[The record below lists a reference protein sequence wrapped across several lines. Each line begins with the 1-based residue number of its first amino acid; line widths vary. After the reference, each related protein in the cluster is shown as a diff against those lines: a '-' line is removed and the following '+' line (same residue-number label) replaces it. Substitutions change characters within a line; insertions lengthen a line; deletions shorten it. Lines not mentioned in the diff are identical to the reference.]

1 MAKSNFESKRR
12 RRGNSPA
19 KKALAT
25 LSAFAIMAAS
35 GTYVADTF
43 GLIDAIKGTSISGP
57 EQPGEANE
65 DKEKTYVA
73 QPFDIN
79 DDAAVE
85 KRAKEIL
92 KVYKNADMY
101 LDFNIK
107 TRKKVELKDIKNIIY
122 ILNDKYDKI
131 TLVDGWKDVQKY
143 EYLEWL
149 KKFMMELFAT
159 NTIEEVD
166 ILSGASNYD
175 ISKMSTDNY
184 IWGTEV
190 YATAD
195 TNKDLYEQMANL
207 VITQVDLKKNG
218 KDRAELEA
226 NAEKFY
232 DLYKS
237 VVDNKELSQ
246 SVRLG
251 LLQEAGGKAG
261 HFTPYLSKE
270 KAKYIDKNNQR
281 IVDNRTFDEIYD
293 RLGLDP
299 DALDCMTKQNTTIPF
314 GKSYNAGDAAR
325 ANAAAGGSQKES
337 KVVDEGGKH
346 QGTVKKGKKGGK
358 VQGTTSTTVYTT
370 VPKTN
375 PENGKTVPQTSKHK
389 EETSKG
395 GQPVGTTKKEVIEDP
410 KATTTTTTKPKTTT
424 TTTLKYEE
432 PEMVWDDEI
441 NASANYDNVPTAVA
455 TARTT
460 SESKNDPNYVVAI
473 VAGAVVAG
481 GAIIV
486 AKRKYKDSERLKVNS
501 NTKILKK

>member
-1 MAKSNFESKRR
+1 MAS
-12 RRGNSPA
+12 
-19 KKALAT
+19 
-25 LSAFAIMAAS
+25 S
-35 GTYVADTF
+35 GTYIADKLGF
-43 GLIDAIKGTSISGP
+43 LDAIQGTTVSGP
-57 EQPGEANE
+57 EVPGEANE
-65 DKEKTYVA
+65 ESEKTYVA

-85 KRAKEIL
+85 QRAKEIL

-107 TRKKVELKDIKNIIY
+107 TREKVELKDIKNIIY

-131 TLVDGWKDVQKY
+131 YLVNGWKDVQKY

-175 ISKMSTDNY
+175 ISKMSSDNY
-184 IWGTEV
+184 IWGTSV

-195 TNKDLYEQMANL
+195 TNKDLYEQMAKL

-218 KDRAELEA
+218 KDRSELEA

-232 DLYKS
+232 NLYKS
-237 VVDNKELSQ
+237 IVDNKELSQ

-293 RLGLDP
+293 RLSLDP
-299 DALDCMTKQNTTIPF
+299 DALDCMTKKDTTIPF
-314 GKSYNAGDAAR
+314 GKSYNANDAAR
-325 ANAAAGGSQKES
+325 ANAQAGGSQKES

-346 QGTVKKGKKGGK
+346 IGTTKKGKSGGK
-358 VQGTTSTTVYTT
+358 VQGTTSTTTYTT

-375 PENGKTVPQTSKHK
+375 PENGKKAPQTSTHK

-395 GQPVGTTKKEVIEDP
+395 GKPVGTTKKEVVTDP

-424 TTTLKYEE
+424 TTTVKYEE
-432 PEMVWDDEI
+432 PEMVWDEI
-441 NASANYDNVPTAVA
+441 DASKNYNNAPTAVA
-455 TARTT
+455 AVKT
-460 SESKNDPNYVVAI
+460 STESKNDPNYVVAI
-473 VAGAVVAG
+473 ISGAVVAG
-481 GAIIV
+481 GAILV
-486 AKRKYKDSERLKVNS
+486 ARKKYKDSEKLKVNS